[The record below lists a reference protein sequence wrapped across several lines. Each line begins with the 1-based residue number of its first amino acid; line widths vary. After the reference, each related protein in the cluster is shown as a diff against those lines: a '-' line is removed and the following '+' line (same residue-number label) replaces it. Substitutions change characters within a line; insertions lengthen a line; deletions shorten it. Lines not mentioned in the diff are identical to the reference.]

1 MNIVLLAGSPSAD
14 SRSTRLLLHIGER
27 LGALGHNHTTVQVR
41 DLPAQALLHADFGD
55 AALLAAQAQIG
66 HADALVIATP
76 IYKAAYSG
84 ILKAFLD
91 LLPQNGLAGKAV
103 LPLAVGGSQSHMLAL
118 DYALRPVLSSLGAP
132 HILPSIYATETQV
145 KWTGEQGLILDAA
158 IAERIGD
165 GVDHLHSILS
175 LSLRASDLA
184 SDLARE
190 FSNSQ
195 AAPLRRSA

>member
-14 SRSTRLLLHIGER
+14 SRSTRLLFHIGER
-27 LGALGHNHTTVQVR
+27 LKSLGHDQTTVQVR
-41 DLPAQALLHADFGD
+41 DLPAHALLHADFGNPV
-55 AALLAAQAQIG
+55 LLAAQRQIE

-103 LPLAVGGSQSHMLAL
+103 LPLAVGGSQAHMLAL
-118 DYALRPVLSSLGAP
+118 DYALRPVLSALGAP
-132 HILPSIYATETQV
+132 HVLPSIYAIEAQV
-145 KWTGEQGLILDAA
+145 KWTGEQGLIIDGA

-165 GVDHLHSILS
+165 GVGHLHSILH
-175 LSLRASDLA
+175 LSLRVSE
-184 SDLARE
+184 LARE
-190 FSNSQ
+190 YDNNQ
-195 AAPLRRSA
+195 ATPLRRSA